1 MHAEFVHDVVT
12 RESLLSRHAAALLRL
27 AHELVGDT
35 GGAVEVV
42 LAAAARLPRHG
53 KADQLGQRAIRLV
66 VSRARSVL
74 RHRQAGSGVHTPL
87 DELPGLTR
95 TCAVLAFALDWDP
108 QTIADA
114 CKTTPHRVQVCVAE
128 ALHVQPENAWRALLA
143 QARWNVRVPAD
154 LVVSVD
160 RIRRRRRARRRHVAL
175 AVGCVVITLV
185 GATAAVVRVL
195 TAPGPLPPSAHA
207 TGLLSWPPRG
217 SLIRNSTLIDRAAA
231 VWADHGPSHGAVHPL
246 WAGEIG
252 RGRLVVLQAQSPT
265 GPTVAVIGDETDRD
279 GVPRLKVQS
288 IRPLTDVHIPML
300 AVPYGGNLGLLGLE
314 GGAGA
319 AIVQMLT
326 APGVDKV
333 VERHFAGS
341 SDRRSPYVTHPVTAG
356 MSSPWVDVALGGGVP
371 STAVTAYRNGRLL
384 YRGILGR
391 TLGLTPVDGQVVDPT
406 AEWAGLSRAGAD
418 GDTLTDDF
426 IWWAQTC
433 HGRRTVVQL
442 LWIGEAPG
450 VGTPVR
456 LETYQCGAHRGHAV
470 FLTGVSDGVRVYGV
484 DRVGPPVYAAEF
496 VPVGGVPASFV
507 LVGSREVAAYRVEGK
522 RIAGR
527 VAVVSD
533 RNSPR
538 IEALDH
544 HGRVLH
550 Y

>member
-1 MHAEFVHDVVT
+1 VT
-12 RESLLSRHAAALLRL
+12 REALLSRHAATLLRL

-66 VSRARSVL
+66 VSRARSAL
-74 RHRQAGSGVHTPL
+74 RHRPAGSGVCTPL
-87 DELPGLTR
+87 DELSGLSR

-128 ALHVQPENAWRALLA
+128 ALHVQPESAWRSLLA
-143 QARWNVRVPAD
+143 EPQWNVRVPAD
-154 LVVSVD
+154 LVISVD
-160 RIRRRRRARRRHVAL
+160 QIRRRRRTRRRQVSL
-175 AVGCVVITLV
+175 AAGCVVTAVV
-185 GATAAVVRVL
+185 GAAAAAIRII
-195 TAPGPLPPSAHA
+195 TAPGPLPPAAHVA
-207 TGLLSWPPRG
+207 GLLSWPPRG
-217 SLIRNSTLIDRAAA
+217 SLIRDGALVDRAAA
-231 VWADHGPSHGAVHPL
+231 VWSRQGPPHEEAHPL
-246 WAGEIG
+246 WAGQIG
-252 RGRLVVLQAQSPT
+252 RGRLVVLQAQSPA
-265 GPTVAVIGDETDRD
+265 GPTVAVIGDETDKD
-279 GVPRLKVQS
+279 GVARLWVQS
-288 IRPLTDVHIPML
+288 IRPLTDTHTPVL

-319 AIVQMLT
+319 AIVQLLT
-326 APGVDKV
+326 APGVDKI

-341 SDRRSPYVTHPVTAG
+341 SDRRPPFVSHPVAAG
-356 MSSPWVDVALGGGVP
+356 MSTPWVDVALGGGVP
-371 STAVTAYRNGRLL
+371 STAVTAYRSGRLL

-391 TLGLTPVDGQVVDPT
+391 RLLLTPVDGHITDPPAVWT
-406 AEWAGLSRAGAD
+406 GLPRAGTD

-433 HGRRTVVQL
+433 HGQRTAVQL

-456 LETYQCGAHRGHAV
+456 LETYQCGARRGHAV
-470 FLTGVSDGVRVYGV
+470 FLTGVSDGVRVFGV
-484 DRVGPPVYAAEF
+484 ERVGPPVYAAEF

-522 RIAGR
+522 RIPGR